1 MDTIKDLNFYKNNCE
16 EDYVKTPISVLRY
29 ITELEQA
36 LQLRENAVI
45 SSVFSPEWLTYDI
58 RKKVKDLWDLPNENN
73 SNPRTSAI
81 KLIREIAKHNGYE
94 IDLKKSVEL
103 VKQHCL

>member
-1 MDTIKDLNFYKNNCE
+1 MEIEKIYNDWLIENKKQFDSSMNPFEMFKAGYN
-16 EDYVKTPISVLRY
+16 
-29 ITELEQA
+29 QA

-45 SSVFSPEWLTYDI
+45 SSVFCPEWLTYDI
-58 RKKVKDLWDLPNENN
+58 RVKVKDLWNLPNVNN